1 MHQSDRSP
9 LFVTNS
15 STTAPDWINSTFGQ
29 PAALPEGRLTPR
41 RARLL
46 ELDNHF
52 HCSLIGTC
60 LGTGELRKLVPRF
73 TDIDRKASDLQIHHM
88 AVRLSSES
96 PAGSKALQK
105 LLDTRYAPEIKRFNR
120 YKSADELQAAWS
132 ECLKAGDVPGAYWA
146 LMTHPAAT
154 EYLRQLAFGEV
165 HMLSHLVGAAN
176 RADIHRLQALEDEK
190 IRLQDKVERQQGR
203 LQALAMEREALQ
215 RQAMARTVAPADE
228 RIVALEEQIHAL
240 HGALHARDQTI
251 AHHHAHTHRLES
263 ALNDAEARIATLT
276 ASLQEWK
283 TRADDMRVELNALDR
298 HLSAPL
304 DHPATTPA
312 DTPGLNGK
320 RIVYVGGRPHSTQ
333 TISRYVKSSGG
344 ELIIHDGGLED
355 RRSLL
360 PNALAGADLVV
371 FPVDCVAHNA
381 VTLLKRSC
389 DRHEIP
395 YRALRSASLASFMA
409 ALSVFDA
416 SHACPGGGAGAAHF
430 CLHHG

>member
-1 MHQSDRSP
+1 MHLPDRSP
-9 LFVTNS
+9 LFVTDS
-15 STTAPDWINSTFGQ
+15 GTTTPDWINSAFGQ
-29 PAALPEGRLTPR
+29 PAALPEGRPTPR
-41 RARLL
+41 RARLM
-46 ELDNHF
+46 ELDGHF

-73 TDIDRKASDLQIHHM
+73 TDVDRKASDLEIHHM

-96 PAGSKALQK
+96 QAGSKALQK

-120 YKSADELQAAWS
+120 YKSADELKAAWS

-176 RADIHRLQALEDEK
+176 RADIHRLQALEEENT
-190 IRLQDKVERQQGR
+190 RLQDKIERQQGR

-215 RQAMARTVAPADE
+215 RQARARTEIPLDE
-228 RIVALEEQIHAL
+228 RSLALEEQIRTL
-240 HGALHARDQTI
+240 DSALHARDQSI
-251 AHHHAHTHRLES
+251 AHHHAQTHRLES
-263 ALNDAEARIATLT
+263 ALGDAEARIHSLT
-276 ASLQEWK
+276 VSLQEWK

-298 HLSAPL
+298 HLSSPL
-304 DHPATTPA
+304 EHPGTTPA
-312 DTPGLNGK
+312 PKVRLEGK

-333 TISRYVKSSGG
+333 TIASYVKSSGG
-344 ELIIHDGGLED
+344 ELIIHDGGVED

-360 PNALAGADLVV
+360 PSAMAGADLVV

-381 VTLLKRSC
+381 VTLLKRAC
-389 DRHEIP
+389 ERHGVP
-395 YRALRSASLASFMA
+395 YRPLRSASFASFMA
-409 ALSVFDA
+409 AVSLFDA
-416 SHACPGGGAGAAHF
+416 GGVCPNGGTAAPHF
-430 CLHHG
+430 CLRHG

>member
-1 MHQSDRSP
+1 MHHPDRSP

-15 STTAPDWINSTFGQ
+15 GTTAPDWINSTFGQ
-29 PAALPEGRLTPR
+29 PAALPGGTPTPR
-41 RARLL
+41 RAKLM
-46 ELDNHF
+46 ELDGHF

-60 LGTGELRKLVPRF
+60 LGTGELHKLVPRF

-105 LLDTRYAPEIKRFNR
+105 LLDTRYAPEIKRFSR
-120 YKSADELQAAWS
+120 YRSADELQAAWS

-146 LMTHPAAT
+146 LMPHPAAT
-154 EYLRQLAFGEV
+154 EYLCQLAFGEV

-176 RADIHRLQALEDEK
+176 RADIHRLQALEEEK
-190 IRLQDKVERQQGR
+190 IRLQDKVERQQER
-203 LQALAMEREALQ
+203 LQTLAVERDALQ
-215 RQAMARTVAPADE
+215 RQAMARRVTPTDE
-228 RIVALEEQIHAL
+228 RVLALEEQL
-240 HGALHARDQTI
+240 RNLESALHARDQSI
-251 AHHHAHTHRLES
+251 AHHHAQTQRLES
-263 ALNDAEARIATLT
+263 ALGNAEARLLALT

-283 TRADDMRVELNALDR
+283 ARADDMRVELNALDR

-304 DHPATTPA
+304 EHPPSAPA
-312 DTPGLNGK
+312 ARARLEGK

-333 TISRYVKSSGG
+333 TIASYVKSSGG

-360 PNALAGADLVV
+360 PSAMAGADLVV

-381 VTLLKRSC
+381 VTLLKRTC
-389 DRHEIP
+389 ERHEVP
-395 YRALRSASLASFMA
+395 YRALRSASFASFMA
-409 ALSVFDA
+409 ALSVFDTT
-416 SHACPGGGAGAAHF
+416 SACAHGGAGATHF
-430 CLHHG
+430 CLRHG